1 MFRDDKSV
9 RVWKD
14 PESSYLMKKNK
25 VDMETHPSGN
35 SSVIQSAVNGAA
47 GSQVS
52 PLLTISLNCDTVFRG
67 TCGGFWTVGCCPK

>member
-9 RVWKD
+9 IVWKD
-14 PESSYLMKKNK
+14 PESSYLMKKSK

-35 SSVIQSAVNGAA
+35 SSVRQSAVNGAA

-52 PLLTISLNCDTVFRG
+52 PLLTVSLNCDTVFRG